1 MQSNSL
7 RWVFPFVALAVG
19 VVGFMG
25 INAIAQED
33 DNKTAVDTRPTVQ
46 VEPVEANNHQVIINS
61 YGEIKPLESTQLAAQ
76 VSGEVISWHPSFVA
90 GGVVSRGDTLI
101 SIEKDNYE
109 AAVLVAEAD
118 LARAQAALIEEQAQA
133 KVAEDE
139 AKRFPNKARTDL
151 FLRKPQVLSAQ
162 ATVKSAQAALKRAQR
177 DLENCD
183 IKAPY
188 DALVVSRN
196 VGVGQ
201 FVAMG
206 AQVADLN
213 NIETAEVIIPIAGFD
228 SVFLPER
235 IKGIKATIIQKGLNS
250 FTREGVIDRDL
261 GVVDNA
267 TRMSSLVVRIED
279 PYGLKTQQPAIKF
292 GSYVQ
297 VNFAGAMLNNI
308 YRLPQSLVNNQ
319 TVWIVNEN
327 QELEPRKVT
336 VVREEGEHFYISS
349 GLNADDKLVTTLP
362 EYPQK
367 GMQVKV
373 AGVAEQSSNI
383 NTNTESSADAQQL

>member
-188 DALVVSRN
+188 DALIVSRN

>member
-7 RWVFPFVALAVG
+7 RWVFPFVALAIG
-19 VVGFMG
+19 IVGFMG
-25 INAIAQED
+25 INAIAKEE
-33 DNKTAVDTRPTVQ
+33 DNKVAVDTRPTVQ
-46 VEPVEANNHQVIINS
+46 VEPVAANNHQVIINS
-61 YGEIKPLESTQLAAQ
+61 YGEIKPLENTQLAAQ
-76 VSGEVISWHPSFVA
+76 VSGEVISWHPNFVA
-90 GGVVSRGDTLI
+90 GGVVARGETLI

-139 AKRFPNKARTDL
+139 ATRFPGKARTDL

-162 ATVKSAQAALKRAQR
+162 ASVKSAQAALKRAQR

-183 IKAPY
+183 IKSPY

-228 SVFLPER
+228 SVFLPDR
-235 IKGIKATIIQKGLNS
+235 IKGIKATVIQKGLNS

-261 GVVDNA
+261 GIVDNA
-267 TRMSSLVVRIED
+267 TRMSSLVVRIND
-279 PYGLKTQQPAIKF
+279 PYGLKTKQPAIKF

-319 TVWIVNEN
+319 TVWIVNDQ

-336 VVREEGEHFYISS
+336 VVREEGEYFYISS
-349 GLNADDKLVTTLP
+349 GLNADDKLVITLP

-373 AGVAEQSSNI
+373 AGMADASSVE
-383 NTNTESSADAQQL
+383 TNTENSANAQQL